1 MPPAADHRPVLVI
14 AGPTAAGKTAVS
26 LALAARL
33 RIEIVCADARQVY
46 RHLDIGTAKPTPDE
60 QRVCPHH
67 CIDLLEPSEPY
78 NAADYARDAAKAIAG
93 IAPDVLPV
101 LVGGSGLYIDAL
113 LDGLSESVVATDPD
127 VRVHLHARLEHE
139 GREALYRELAIIDPR
154 AAARYADMNPRRVL
168 RALEYHRMTG
178 TPFSSTWDTP
188 RIPGPY
194 EPYRIVVTQPR
205 PILYERINRRC
216 DVMWEAGLLRETERV
231 LAMGIPPTAQ
241 ALHTVGYTE
250 ALAVLRGE
258 MDTATALE
266 RMKQST
272 RNYAKRQ
279 LTWFGRDQRYR
290 WHEGDPAMIAEK
302 IVTDTAYEML
312 IRSYTG

>member
-33 RIEIVCADARQVY
+33 RIEVVCADARQVY

-60 QRVCPHH
+60 RRVCPHH

-101 LVGGSGLYIDAL
+101 IVGGSGLYIDAL
-113 LDGLSESVVATDPD
+113 LDGLSETVIATDPD
-127 VRVHLHARLEHE
+127 VRAHMHERLERE
-139 GREALYRELAIIDPR
+139 GREALYRELAAVDPR

-168 RALEYHRMTG
+168 RALEYHQMTG
-178 TPFSSTWDTP
+178 MPFSSTWDVP

-194 EPYRIVVTQPR
+194 LPYRIVVTQPR
-205 PILYERINRRC
+205 PILYERINHRC
-216 DVMWEAGLLRETERV
+216 DLMWEAGLLQETEGV

-241 ALHTVGYTE
+241 ALRTVGYTE
-250 ALAVLRGE
+250 MLAVLHGE
-258 MDTATALE
+258 MDVVTARE

-290 WHEGDPAMIAEK
+290 WYEGDPAGIAEK
-302 IVTDTAYEML
+302 IITDTAYGML